1 LKDKSK
7 DNTDISLKVGDN
19 IVQDQHEV
27 ANVFANYFATIADNI
42 GNIPVNTG
50 SNASTNHANVKK
62 IKDKWSDNIFS
73 FRKITHDEV
82 LKALNQV
89 NPHKA
94 MGYDLVPPGA
104 LKIAADEIAASL
116 TLIYNQA
123 IEQGVWP
130 EDWKRGEWTPVH
142 KKDDPLNKI
151 NYRPVTIL
159 TSVDKIFEQ
168 LLCKQLKNLSEKIFD
183 TFMSAYRTTYSCE
196 TTLVRLIE
204 DWKLALDKN
213 KAVAVLST
221 DMSKAF
227 DSMYPPLLLAKL
239 QAYGLSCHSTT
250 LLKSYFED
258 RKNRVRLGNVTSGWK
273 TINRGCPQGSALGPV
288 LWNIYQNDLFYEDIE
303 SQLSMYTDDHQL
315 YSSNEDV
322 EKVTKVLERDGRT
335 TAEWYRGNHL
345 EGNLSKYEVMVLAR
359 SKQDVRDVVIDDF
372 TISQTE
378 QFKLLGVILDRGLNF
393 TDHISLYAL
402 QQP

>member
-1 LKDKSK
+1 MRKWRNIAARIRRKAIKNYWRNKADDLKANPRSFFKTFTPFLKDKSK

-27 ANVFANYFATIADNI
+27 AD
-42 GNIPVNTG
+42 
-50 SNASTNHANVKK
+50 
-62 IKDKWSDNIFS
+62 
-73 FRKITHDEV
+73 
-82 LKALNQV
+82 
-89 NPHKA
+89 
-94 MGYDLVPPGA
+94 
-104 LKIAADEIAASL
+104 
-116 TLIYNQA
+116 
-123 IEQGVWP
+123 
-130 EDWKRGEWTPVH
+130 
-142 KKDDPLNKI
+142 
-151 NYRPVTIL
+151 YRPVTIL

-303 SQLSMYTDDHQL
+303 SQLSMYADDHQL

-322 EKVTKVLERDGRT
+322 EKVTKVLEQDGRT